1 MPNLEHSHTRELEYS
16 MNNGNYTVMIAG
28 IAKSGMEDY
37 VKRFLK
43 QLMEHSQKDKGC
55 IMYNI
60 HQSIDNPSEF
70 MLYMQWKNKEA
81 FEQHNLKPEMQEFK
95 HKLAKEMFE
104 EQSPKTYWHL
114 LD

>member
-1 MPNLEHSHTRELEYS
+1 

-43 QLMEHSQKDKGC
+43 QLMQHSRKDKGC
-55 IMYNI
+55 ITYNI

-70 MLYMQWKNKEA
+70 MVYMQWKSKEA
-81 FEQHNLKPEMQEFK
+81 FEQHNQKPEMQQFK
-95 HKLAKEMFE
+95 HELAKEMFE

>member
-1 MPNLEHSHTRELEYS
+1 

-37 VKRFLK
+37 VKRFLQ

-70 MLYMQWKNKEA
+70 MVYMQWKNKEA